1 MTDQKAVPHASA
13 RRRYLAILFSDLSA
27 SARLAATMETEDFA
41 ELLAALRRACEA
53 VIPKHGGTI
62 LQIQGDGI
70 LAAFGYPNASEDD
83 GRRATEAALDLHDL
97 VRGLRFDFPLPMPGT
112 PRLHTGIHS
121 GLVLLEEGDAVAGRM
136 VMIGNAANVAARL
149 CDAAKSDEI
158 LVSSE
163 TLGAE
168 RHFFQTG
175 DERALDLQGIADP
188 IMVHRITGRTPV
200 GTRFEAR
207 TKRGLTPF
215 VGRKAELQALLQG
228 LDDVVSGKPRYLA
241 VVASTG
247 LGKTRLAEEFLA
259 RAATLNVA
267 VHRGYCESYLSAE
280 PAQPFLQILRSLC
293 GMAYGMPAA
302 SAAEALQNTLLQID
316 PALLVHRPALLRA
329 LSLDGPSKSEADA
342 GKHAAE
348 NIVAAIV
355 KLFDAL
361 ATATPLLVFIDDWQW
376 ADDATRQVL
385 AAIRSLEHRAIL
397 VLVAARE
404 SEPGDVGISGAQILT
419 LMPFSGQEADQTIAH
434 LLPGRDK
441 FVLEEIRSYA
451 GGNPLFVEELCHS
464 AAHDYADRRSYSG
477 KAWLDKLIEA
487 RVERLPPA
495 QLALV
500 RTAAV
505 IGNVIPLPVL
515 ESITGY
521 SVDDPLILALTERDL
536 IYPGEQRGTLRF
548 KHGIARDVIYES
560 VGLRERRALHMRTA
574 QTLKQQASSGMEEEL
589 YELLAYHYGAGGN
602 VLEAARYCELAGDK
616 AMAAS
621 ALDRAQVQ
629 YVAAL
634 AAIDPL
640 EQTEGNYQRWMQI
653 AQRLAMACVFDP
665 SRERLEV
672 LRRAVELAAA
682 HDDQYAR
689 AYAEFWVGYIY
700 YALGESGQ
708 AIAHMEV
715 ALEGA
720 QTVGDAPLV
729 RQIRATLGQACAAAC
744 DYDKALVLLDEA
756 IDARHQRRRSGR
768 PAVGFAYTLA
778 CKASV
783 LGDRGLFDE
792 AYQCFDEALESVRG
806 AGHQVEGSILCWRS
820 GVALWQGQW
829 EEAGRCALEAQ
840 SVAERVKS
848 LYLYAMSI
856 SLGAYA
862 AWSKN
867 GTIGSLQTIVDATS
881 WLENRDRGLFIS
893 LNYGWLADGLVARK
907 DWQVARGYAARA
919 LLRARNHDR
928 IGGSMACRAM
938 ARASAAGKNRHP
950 AEYYLALAISNAQ
963 ARGSPHEIALTQ
975 LCEAEIRLASEQ
987 RSQAAGLLE
996 QAGDAFEAMAMTW
1009 HLDKI
1014 HQLRRDL

>member
-1 MTDQKAVPHASA
+1 MTDQKAVPYASA
-13 RRRYLAILFSDLSA
+13 RRRYLAILFSDLSG

-41 ELLAALRRACEA
+41 ELLAALRRACET

-70 LAAFGYPNASEDD
+70 LAAFGHPSAREDD

-97 VRGLRFDFPLPMPGT
+97 VRGLRFDFPLPMPNS

-121 GLVLLEEGDAVAGRM
+121 GLVLLEEGDAIAGRM

-149 CDAAKSDEI
+149 CDAASGDEI
-158 LVSSE
+158 LVSTE

-168 RHFFQTG
+168 SHFFQTDG
-175 DERALDLQGIADP
+175 ERALELQGIADP
-188 IMVHRITGRTPV
+188 IMVHRIFGRTPV

-207 TKRGLTPF
+207 TKRGLAPF
-215 VGRKAELQALLQG
+215 VGRKAELQTLLQG
-228 LDDVVSGKPRYLA
+228 LDDVASGRPRYLA
-241 VVASTG
+241 VVASPG
-247 LGKTRLAEEFLA
+247 LGKTRLVEEFLA

-293 GMAYGMPAA
+293 GMNYGMPAA
-302 SAAEALQNTLLQID
+302 SAAEALQKSLLEID
-316 PALLVHRPALLRA
+316 PELLVHRPALLRA
-329 LSLDGPSKSEADA
+329 LSLDVPARGEEEA

-348 NIVAAIV
+348 NTVAAIG

-361 ATATPLLVFIDDWQW
+361 AAAKPLIVFIDDWQW

-385 AAIRSLEHRAIL
+385 AAIRTLEHRRIL

-419 LMPFSGQEADQTIAH
+419 LMPFSGHEAEQTIAH

-441 FVLEEIRSYA
+441 FVVDEIRSYA

-464 AAHDYADRRSYSG
+464 AAHDHADRRSYSG

-521 SVDDPLILALTERDL
+521 TVDHPLIRALTERDL
-536 IYPGEQRGTLRF
+536 IYPGDQRGTLRF
-548 KHGIARDVIYES
+548 KHAIARDVIYDS

-574 QTLKQQASSGMEEEL
+574 QTLKEQASSGMEEEL

-602 VLEAARYCELAGDK
+602 ALEAARYCELAGDK

-640 EQTEGNYQRWMQI
+640 EHTEGNYQRWMQI

-672 LRRAVELAAA
+672 LRRAVDLAAA

-700 YALGESGQ
+700 YALGESGE
-708 AIAHMEV
+708 AIAHMEA

-720 QTVGDAPLV
+720 KSAGDAPLV

-744 DYDKALVLLDEA
+744 DYEKAIVLLDEA

-783 LGDRGLFDE
+783 LGDRGMFVQ
-792 AYQCFDEALESVRG
+792 AYQCFDEALGSVRG

-820 GVALWQGQW
+820 GVSLWQGRW
-829 EEAGRCALEAQ
+829 DEARQSALAAQ
-840 SVAERVKS
+840 TVAERVKS
-848 LYLYAMSI
+848 LYLYAMSL

-862 AWSKN
+862 TWAMH
-867 GTIGSLQTIVDATS
+867 GTAGALQSIVDATS

-893 LNYGWLADGLVARK
+893 LNYGWLVEGMVASQ
-907 DWQVARGYAARA
+907 DWGTAREYAARA
-919 LLRARNHDR
+919 MMRERNHDR
-928 IGGSMACRAM
+928 IGVAMAYRAM
-938 ARASAAGKNRHP
+938 ARASAAGQNRQS
-950 AEYYLALAISNAQ
+950 AEHYLGLAMNNAR

-975 LCEAEIRLASEQ
+975 LCEAEIRLAGEQ
-987 RSQAAGLLE
+987 RTQAAALLD
-996 QAGDAFEAMAMTW
+996 QAGAAFDAMAMTW

-1014 HQLRRDL
+1014 HQLRRAL